1 VLTYL
6 FILAVILVGLVIVL
20 DLMPDEIMP
29 LSCPACFAGGSKDVF
44 GRPRSWYIRERH
56 GRARCRT
63 CQARFKEH
71 PDGTLHRDHDTL

>member
-1 VLTYL
+1 VLTYV
-6 FILAVILVGLVIVL
+6 FILAAIVVGLIIVL

-29 LSCPACFAGGSKDVF
+29 LSCPACFAGWSEDVF

-56 GRARCRT
+56 GRASCRM
-63 CQARFKEH
+63 CHARFKEH